1 MGRSRAAAEAGGRD
15 VRGSARAGAV
25 DRCAEAGRKGD
36 AQRIGASTTSAAG
49 AAERS
54 SRQGLGDAPQAAAQV
69 AFLEGVHLV
78 QVPAVGEGVDEVAG
92 KEVDGEAAVLKD
104 VVAMGGAVVGVTAA
118 VNNLLA
124 VNAWAGTSSRPRR

>member
-1 MGRSRAAAEAGGRD
+1 M
-15 VRGSARAGAV
+15 RGSAGAGAV
-25 DRCAEAGRKGD
+25 DRCAEAAQKGD
-36 AQRIGASTTSAAG
+36 AQRVGVSTTTSAAG
-49 AAERS
+49 VAERS
-54 SRQGLGDAPQAAAQV
+54 SRQGLGDAPQAAGQV

-104 VVAMGGAVVGVTAA
+104 VVAMGGAGAVVGVTAA

>member
-1 MGRSRAAAEAGGRD
+1 M
-15 VRGSARAGAV
+15 
-25 DRCAEAGRKGD
+25 
-36 AQRIGASTTSAAG
+36 
-49 AAERS
+49 
-54 SRQGLGDAPQAAAQV
+54 
-69 AFLEGVHLV
+69 HLV

-104 VVAMGGAVVGVTAA
+104 VVAMGGAGAVVGVTAA